1 MNWVQCDQTARL
13 FFFVWLFTTTQFGP
27 KFIKIAK
34 VGLNFVKLKIS
45 PQTFA
50 QVAKFR
56 QIWSHFGWS
65 EGRDPTMKVEQP
77 PA

>member
-34 VGLNFVKLKIS
+34 VGLNFAKLKIS
-45 PQTFA
+45 SQTFA
-50 QVAKFR
+50 
-56 QIWSHFGWS
+56 
-65 EGRDPTMKVEQP
+65 
-77 PA
+77 